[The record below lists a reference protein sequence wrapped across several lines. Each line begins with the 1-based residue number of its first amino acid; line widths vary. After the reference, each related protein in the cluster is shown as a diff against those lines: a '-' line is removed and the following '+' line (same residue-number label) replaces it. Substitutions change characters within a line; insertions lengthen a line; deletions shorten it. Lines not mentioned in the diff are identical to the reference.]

1 MLKQLKHH
9 WKRTVSGL
17 MALVMAAGL
26 LPGTSLAAETAATPE
41 IQAEAAYA
49 STGNFELA
57 PAGTT
62 VWNSGEEL
70 ITVYSS
76 QAGTAQEAEIPAGEA
91 FALLEDGDSRLK
103 IGYCEN
109 GWTGGTL
116 EDTGWVDKDSIL
128 VNLPDLIPSIAYVRE
143 DAEAQ
148 FNSRLTRF
156 EYVIPCPYGEA
167 ERLAQLQA
175 EAMDG
180 GETLVVRMDGQT
192 VTVSR
197 AVGDPASLEEYSL
210 DGDVYHKYGQWTE
223 VSSAES
229 GISAYQLPYEISTA
243 YSADPSVT
251 LGMFAPQ
258 TSQPSRAPSNVTPTG
273 DIGAYNPGSPGG
285 QKPHT
290 SNVAWAIDP
299 ERTFLRFTLVEF
311 PGGVVTDLNT
321 MDWNTWHVVGTPLN
335 VVWSNGWSAD
345 QCRSDVTWYNSSA
358 MHYNGMG
365 SNAPQL
371 MAGTSVSNGVY
382 SYDATVGYNQ
392 RWVTTADEFQSETG
406 ITNEQKEQM
415 FHLNSDSWST
425 GWLNGDYTSMWGTD
439 PQSVTPGNLYQVY
452 KANSAFLY
460 LLGRLTE
467 TDNHSGG
474 SNPGWSADEAME
486 KWSEYI
492 FDESGNLRTTYRII
506 VETGMILR
514 DPDGG
519 RRAYTLRDM
528 MAYSLY
534 NNEASQQYNLIWDQ
548 SSTTVNM
555 AQWMRQAKEQF
566 LEYPL
571 DESGTPT
578 GEELVST
585 NGFAECDSYVDTIQY
600 ARPIRDAIFS
610 ERRSFGL
617 HVFSPFN
624 FEHDPPGEPDEPDTP
639 DPDEPDDPEPPD
651 EPDTPGTGIT
661 ITKLEE
667 GTTQGL
673 EGAVFKITAPDGS
686 TVGSTYTTGPDGT
699 VTVQLNQTGHFT
711 VEELTPPKWYV
722 KGENSTQHVNVTAG
736 QMAEL
741 TFTNK
746 PYGNLRVEK
755 YSDTGELLEGVTI
768 QIKNLE
774 TGETQS
780 GQTGPDGSI
789 EFTELAPGGYEVREI
804 SGIPGW
810 QADTETAK
818 TATVVSGE
826 TSTAYFVNQELPG
839 LRITKYDRTSK
850 ELLSDITFSI
860 WRDGEYLGNYET
872 DSSGEIL
879 LTDCQPGTYRVEEK
893 QSDDA
898 HITITT
904 PQEVELK
911 AGDGIKELVFFNDLK
926 PGIHLTKVDSA
937 DLSKPIANARFR
949 FEAVD
954 GSWGPEEYTTSEDGT
969 IDLSKLPV
977 GAYVVTELECPG
989 YVIDDAQRIIHL
1001 DPNENAEFVFTNSK
1015 LPSLTLT
1022 KTSSDGTPLA
1032 GVTFRLAKVEDGGHY
1047 LDRTTGPDGTIT
1059 WEGLEPG
1066 VYSLVETATVSDHI
1080 LDARE
1085 HHVQLFPGRDST
1097 IDLENDRRPNL
1108 TVVKRDAD
1116 SGEPVADTVFLVEAA
1131 DGHSVDEIKTGPDG
1145 KAVLENLL
1153 PGVYEISEKSVPSP
1167 YLMDAEPQLVTLYPN
1182 RDRTVYFENHKKPT
1196 LTVHK
1201 MDSITGSPIQGAKFQ
1216 VWYGSNSTTT
1226 GELNDLGTYFTDERG
1241 EIVLEGLRDGWYKV
1255 TELEPAHGFTIKEPA
1270 TQEVYIEGGE
1280 SKSLT
1285 FENVPLNAIV
1295 VHKTDSVTGEALG
1308 GATFQLRY
1316 LGGAS
1321 GTGGT
1326 VIGQKTTG
1334 ANGMALWT
1342 GLEPGA
1348 YIVEEIDPGDGYSI
1362 LQSSETVYLADNGEQ
1377 SVITVHFENLPDGSL
1392 LIRKVCSV
1400 NPSVTLPDAEFK
1412 ITYADGSVIGDSN
1425 GIYVT
1430 DENGE
1435 IRIDGLEP
1443 GKSVIVTE
1451 TRAPDGY
1458 EIDTQSQTIQIQAGR
1473 TVSLTFKN
1481 EPRGALIIQ
1490 KRDRVTGQ
1498 PLAGA
1503 QFRVTT
1509 ASGCEVGLDGVI
1521 GDSTLTQA
1529 GIFETDANGEIR
1541 ISNLTPGAYVLT
1553 ELQAPEGYTIDN
1565 PSTNVVIGEGGDT
1578 QTVVITNTPK
1588 GGLLIKKMDSVTKEP
1603 LSDVTFK
1610 VTTADGA
1617 VVGTSNGEHRTDSN
1631 GYISIPD
1638 LEPGTYIVQEVQAK
1652 SGYLLDDTPKTI
1664 TVKDHQTY
1672 TLEVFNQPKGGLV
1685 INKLDSVTHE
1695 PLEGVEFTITEA
1707 DGTVVDDNGGM
1718 TSSMGLYR
1726 TDENGQIII
1735 DGLVGTFII
1744 TETKTI
1750 EGYTIH
1756 EETRTQTVVINPNDT
1771 QTITVYNDPVGGVE
1785 LVKVNSADKTQ
1796 RIPNVTF
1803 EIREMDGGL
1812 VDTVTTDRNGRVF
1825 LSLEDGAYYAVEIE
1839 SAEGFK
1845 LDDTPA
1851 YFTVENGKT
1860 TTLQVENEA
1869 VSGILIHKT
1878 SSTTGE
1884 GIYGVTFLL
1893 YDDTNTPIGQQT
1905 TDDRGYAW
1913 FENLPAGRYY
1923 LRELENEGYIP
1934 DTQMKTVYVQSGET
1948 TLVEWENTPIT
1959 GQIQVTKTAADYNSM
1974 NGWPAGTP
1982 IPNTEFEIYNART
1995 GNLVDTIRTDKNGVA
2010 VSRSLPLGRYKVVES
2025 KAADF
2030 YGLDKT
2036 PIEVEI
2042 EFAGQIVKTAM
2053 TNKSLYT
2060 NVSIQKTGYVEVMPG
2075 QSIRYDFANIANNS
2089 TASLTSFFWRDTL
2102 PTQAVR
2108 LDKIVTGT
2116 YNVPGNYKIVYQT
2129 NLSNGAWRTL
2139 ADNLSTQQNYVLD
2152 ASPAALGLAANECV
2166 TQFMFSFGVV
2176 PSNFRQVE
2184 APQVT
2189 CTVLSGLTGGTK
2201 FTNTADVGGVYDGQ
2215 WIMAVSRWVT
2225 TVYKPSQPLPR
2236 TGY

>member
-2042 EFAGQIVKTAM
+2042 KFAGQIVKTAM

-2089 TASLTSFFWRDTL
+2089 TTSLTSFFWRDTL

-2166 TQFMFSFGVV
+2166 TQFMVSFGVV